1 VALGC
6 KPPPSKMQF
15 NNRMAEANK
24 AMGKEAASFRKALF
38 PSGGK
43 DFDPDKVDRS
53 SLHSAYDRMK
63 KELTTAQSRF
73 EDPDLPRRSS
83 AAEGMKSAYVAYLK
97 EQQNILDKAKEIVD
111 AVEDSRL
118 DRGEKLAKVLG
129 LLDKIQKA
137 EDEVFKEL
145 EGAQQ
150 KYSEAHNFRVV
161 MKLD

>member
-1 VALGC
+1 
-6 KPPPSKMQF
+6 
-15 NNRMAEANK
+15 
-24 AMGKEAASFRKALF
+24 
-38 PSGGK
+38 
-43 DFDPDKVDRS
+43 
-53 SLHSAYDRMK
+53 
-63 KELTTAQSRF
+63 
-73 EDPDLPRRSS
+73 
-83 AAEGMKSAYVAYLK
+83 MKSAYVAYLK